1 MKVKFANKIDVD
13 NLFRNHKKLPDG
25 VFIDREYSRA
35 TEKER
40 RLLQP
45 VLKAARKIEEYKG
58 KCRLEGPYL
67 KLDGKKYHRYNIH
80 TLPAQLGPSE
90 VTSVS
95 DEDRI
100 GFFGELNPFSN
111 FHPCVFTVN
120 GLEYH
125 SSEQFIQSKKAEYF
139 GDNIAKDRILHCE
152 DAMDSK
158 EISMDITNFNKLE
171 WSRVTEDLC
180 YPGIREKF
188 FQNPGL
194 MAALLNT
201 GTKKLVESSF
211 SDLWGTGIPISNP
224 NALDETK
231 WKSIGLLGKILMSIQ
246 AEKHDIISGND
257 EMNST
262 DSMVPQMLKQTRP
275 DMWKHATFK

>member
-1 MKVKFANKIDVD
+1 ME
-13 NLFRNHKKLPDG
+13 RN
-25 VFIDREYSRA
+25 
-35 TEKER
+35 
-40 RLLQP
+40 
-45 VLKAARKIEEYKG
+45 
-58 KCRLEGPYL
+58 
-67 KLDGKKYHRYNIH
+67 
-80 TLPAQLGPSE
+80 TLPAQLGPAE

-111 FHPCVFTVN
+111 FHPSAFIVD

-125 SSEQFIQSKKAEYF
+125 SSEQFIQATKAEYF
-139 GDNIAKDRILHCE
+139 GDNIAKERILRCE

-158 EISMDITNFNKLE
+158 EISMDITNFNKRE
-171 WSRVTEDLC
+171 WNRVAEALC

-201 GTKKLVESSF
+201 GTKKLVESSYN
-211 SDLWGTGIPISNP
+211 DLWGTGIPMSNP

-231 WKSIGLLGKILMSIQ
+231 WKSPGLLGKILMSVR
-246 AEKHDIISGND
+246 AEKQDIIGGNGD
-257 EMNST
+257 METS
-262 DSMVPQMLKQTRP
+262 DSMVPTGVET
-275 DMWKHATFK
+275 D

>member
-1 MKVKFANKIDVD
+1 M
-13 NLFRNHKKLPDG
+13 
-25 VFIDREYSRA
+25 
-35 TEKER
+35 
-40 RLLQP
+40 
-45 VLKAARKIEEYKG
+45 
-58 KCRLEGPYL
+58 EGPYL

-152 DAMDSK
+152 DAMDS
-158 EISMDITNFNKLE
+158 
-171 WSRVTEDLC
+171 
-180 YPGIREKF
+180 
-188 FQNPGL
+188 
-194 MAALLNT
+194 
-201 GTKKLVESSF
+201 
-211 SDLWGTGIPISNP
+211 
-224 NALDETK
+224 
-231 WKSIGLLGKILMSIQ
+231 
-246 AEKHDIISGND
+246 
-257 EMNST
+257 
-262 DSMVPQMLKQTRP
+262 
-275 DMWKHATFK
+275 